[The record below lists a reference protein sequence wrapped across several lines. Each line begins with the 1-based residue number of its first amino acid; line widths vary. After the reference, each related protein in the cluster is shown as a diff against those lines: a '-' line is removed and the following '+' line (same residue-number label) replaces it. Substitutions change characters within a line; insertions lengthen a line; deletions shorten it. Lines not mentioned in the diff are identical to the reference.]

1 MGGLAQRDAPSSG
14 AEEFLK
20 LISNPFTSELNYN
33 AFWVSLGTSIGITAG
48 LALLFSLARPRNSV
62 VYAPKLKHADKA
74 HAPPPLGKG
83 IFAWIT
89 PIIKLK
95 EDELVE
101 RMGMDATI
109 FLRFTR
115 MCRNMFCVMSIV
127 GCLIMIPIN
136 VHYSVRSIG
145 KDKSL
150 FDFMTPELVWGGPL
164 WSNVACAWAFNFI
177 IMYFLWHNYRAI
189 HRLRIRYFQS
199 PEYQKS
205 LHARTVMVTHIPQNY
220 RTDEGLLRL
229 TDEVN
234 PTASIP
240 RASIGRN
247 MRELPGLIKEHDTM
261 VRKLEEVLAK
271 YFKDPDNLPP
281 TRPTCKPSKKD
292 HSGHST
298 SEPVDAIDYYT
309 DRVRRLEMEIRH
321 VRESIDKR
329 NAMPYGFA
337 SWDTIEDAHAVAFAA
352 RNKHPHGTTIRLA
365 PRPNDIIW
373 DNLGLT
379 KSNLKWKRFMNAIWS
394 TILTVIWIVPNAMIA
409 IFLTNLS
416 NLGKVWPAF
425 QTSLN
430 GNPKT
435 WAAVQGIASPAIL
448 SLVYIVLPII
458 FRRLATTAGK
468 KTKTARERHVIHSL
482 YAFFVFNNLVVFSL
496 FSSVWQLFAVI
507 INASKNGED
516 AWKALQSNGTFQG
529 FVIALIHVAP
539 FWVNW
544 LLQRNLGAAIDL
556 VQIINMV
563 WIFFARKFF
572 SPTPRKYIEWT
583 APPPFE
589 YASYYNYF
597 LFYVTTA
604 LCFSTL
610 QPIVLPVTA
619 LYFGVDS
626 WLKKYLLLYIFVTKT
641 ESGGRYWRVIYNR
654 VVFAVILSN
663 FVTGLIVTARGTWTM
678 VYSLAPLPLIMLGFK
693 WYCRITFDNKMQYY
707 SCALVTDPEAIAS
720 SKPSKKMVER
730 LSSRFGHP
738 ALYKPLTTPMVHAK
752 AAGALEKFY
761 QSRQGLGAET
771 GEYSDI
777 AMHRMSSSRPGKS
790 EHSRDRPFEV
800 VAENQLDFSFFKD
813 RPDFRD
819 EFGGGIYGR
828 PDDVFTERS
837 NTPKSFL
844 MGMGDSPSSSRASSP
859 TPSTY
864 SQQARGSMSFPSHTH
879 SRVPH
884 LSDHP
889 AFQPNEPEEPSFYTA
904 PNESERR
911 LLSHA
916 QTTPFRHDAEVASID
931 RWQSHTSEAREPSP
945 SGFTPYRGHR

>member
-1 MGGLAQRDAPSSG
+1 MVRGIAPRDAPPSG

-20 LISNPFTSELNYN
+20 LLSNPFSSELNYN
-33 AFWVSLGTSIGITAG
+33 AFWVSLGTSVGVTAG
-48 LALLFSLARPRNSV
+48 LALLFSLVRPRNSV
-62 VYAPKLKHADKA
+62 VYAPKLKHADKS

-95 EDELVE
+95 EDELVD

-115 MCRNMFCVMSIV
+115 MCRNMFLVMSII
-127 GCLIMIPIN
+127 GCLIMIPVN
-136 VHYSVRSIG
+136 VHYSNRKIANG
-145 KDKSL
+145 TKSL
-150 FDFMTPELVWGGPL
+150 FDFMTPELVWGEPL
-164 WSNVACAWAFNFI
+164 WSNIACAWAFNFI
-177 IMYFLWHNYRAI
+177 VMYFLWHNYRAI
-189 HRLRIRYFQS
+189 HRLRKRYFQS

-205 LHARTVMVTHIPQNY
+205 LHARTVMVTHIPPSY

-240 RASIGRN
+240 RAAIGRN
-247 MRELPGLIKEHDTM
+247 MRELPGLIKEHDTV

-271 YFKDPDNLPP
+271 YFKDPDHLPP
-281 TRPTCKPSKKD
+281 NRPTCKPSKKD
-292 HSGHST
+292 QSGRSS
-298 SEPVDAIDYYT
+298 SEQVDAIDYYT
-309 DRVRRLEMEIRH
+309 DRVRQLEMEIRH

-337 SWDTIEDAHAVAFAA
+337 SWDAIEDAHAVAFAA
-352 RNKHPHGTTIRLA
+352 RNKHPHGTTIRQA

-373 DNLGLT
+373 DNLALS
-379 KSNLKWKRFMNAIWS
+379 KSNLKWKRFMNAVWS

-416 NLGKVWPAF
+416 NLGRVWPAF

-458 FRRLATTAGK
+458 FRRLATQSGK
-468 KTKTARERHVIHSL
+468 KTKTARERQVIHSL

-496 FSSVWQLFAVI
+496 FSSVWQVGAVI
-507 INASKNGED
+507 IKAKNEGQD
-516 AWKALQSNGTFQG
+516 AWKALQAGGTFQN
-529 FVIALIHVAP
+529 FVVALIRVAP

-556 VQIINMV
+556 IQMINMV
-563 WIFFARKFF
+563 WIFFARKFL
-572 SPTPRKYIEWT
+572 SPTPRKSIEWT
-583 APPPFE
+583 APPPFD

-619 LYFGVDS
+619 LYFGVDT

-641 ESGGRYWRVIYNR
+641 ESGGRYWRLIYNR

-663 FVTGLIVTARGTWTM
+663 FVTGLIVTARGSWTM
-678 VYSLAPLPLIMLGFK
+678 VYSLVPLPLIMLGFK
-693 WYCRITFDNKMQYY
+693 WYCRVTFDNQMQYY
-707 SCALVTDPEAIAS
+707 NRALVTDPEATAN
-720 SKPSKKMVER
+720 SKSSKKMVER

-752 AAGALEKFY
+752 AVGALEKFF
-761 QSRQGLGAET
+761 QSRQGMGAET

-777 AMHRMSSSRPGKS
+777 AMHRMSSTRPGKS
-790 EHSRDRPFEV
+790 DNNRNAPFEV
-800 VAENQLDFSFFKD
+800 VAENQLDFSYFKD

-837 NTPKSFL
+837 HTPKSFL
-844 MGMGDSPSSSRASSP
+844 IGTGDSPSSSRASSP

-864 SQQARGSMSFPSHTH
+864 SQQGRSATFQGPHGRFPQ
-879 SRVPH
+879 

-889 AFQPNEPEEPSFYTA
+889 AFQPNDSEEPSFYTA
-904 PNESERR
+904 PNESERG

-916 QTTPFRHDAEVASID
+916 QTTPLRQDGDIGSID
-931 RWQSHTSEAREPSP
+931 RWHSHTSEIRDQSP
-945 SGFTPYRGHR
+945 SNFTPYRGHR